1 MEGGNTMKQA
11 MGYLRQ
17 STTKQ
22 QSLAAQKQ
30 TIKVLAE
37 KHNIQHITF
46 YSDKQSGR
54 TDKRNGYQQITELI
68 QQGQCDVLCCYR
80 LNRLHRNLKNALK
93 LMKLCQKYHVHILS
107 VHDGYFDMDKAF
119 DRLKLNIFISLAEL
133 ESDNIGEQVKNG
145 IKEKA
150 KQGKLITTHAPFGY
164 HYHNGTFTI
173 DTVKSPT
180 VKAVFNYYLQGYGY
194 KKITQYLEADNKF
207 INRKP
212 YQVRNIILNP
222 NYCGRVINQYGQYE
236 NMFPA
241 IVSTTI
247 YEKAQVTRT
256 QKQVKRKPSEN
267 QLKQKIKCPCC
278 GATLTNMTI
287 RRKQHNTLRYYVCPR
302 NMNESRFVCDFKGIN
317 AKDIETSV
325 LKTCQYFFQDQQV
338 YSKIND
344 AIQQHI
350 QKQNTLETKRTYTQA
365 QLINKLAKGTIDAES
380 FRKQTHSMNQKH
392 KTISSISDNQLQ
404 TSLQN
409 VIQHSFT
416 LNMMYP
422 YIDEIHI
429 TKNKA
434 LVGIYFKN
442 EPLNIVNQ
450 TRQSSIA

>member
-1 MEGGNTMKQA
+1 MKQA

-194 KKITQYLEADNKF
+194 KKIAQYLEADNKF

>member
-1 MEGGNTMKQA
+1 MKQA

-22 QSLAAQKQ
+22 QSLPAQKQ
-30 TIKVLAE
+30 AIKVLAE

-194 KKITQYLEADNKF
+194 KKIAQYLEADDKF

-236 NMFPA
+236 NIFPA

-247 YEKAQVTRT
+247 YEEAQVTRT

-267 QLKQKIKCPCC
+267 QLKQKIKCPYCHS
-278 GATLTNMTI
+278 TLTNMTV
-287 RRKQHNTLRYYVCPR
+287 RKTDHSLRYYVCPQ
-302 NMNESRFVCDFKGIN
+302 NMNNARFVCEFKGIN
-317 AKDIETSV
+317 AENLEKQV
-325 LKTCQYFFQDQQV
+325 LESCQKFFRNQQL
-338 YSKIND
+338 YSKIKH
-344 AIQQHI
+344 AIE
-350 QKQNTLETKRTYTQA
+350 KQLKKQRMHDTSNTLTHEK
-365 QLINKLAKGTIDAES
+365 LIEKLAQGTIDVET
-380 FRKQTHSMNQKH
+380 FREQSQSINLQNKPIQA
-392 KTISSISDNQLQ
+392 ISDTQLQ
-404 TSLQN
+404 TSLQK
-409 VIQHSFT
+409 VIQKSFT
-416 LNMMYP
+416 LNMLYP
-422 YIDEIHI
+422 YIDEIRI

-450 TRQSSIA
+450 TSQSSIA

>member
-1 MEGGNTMKQA
+1 MEGGNKMKQA
-11 MGYLRQ
+11 IGYLRQ
-17 STTKQ
+17 STLKQ

-30 TIKVLAE
+30 TIKALAE
-37 KHNIQHITF
+37 KHSIQHITF

-93 LMKLCQKYHVHILS
+93 LMKLCQTYHVHILS

-173 DTVKSPT
+173 NKSEAPT
-180 VKAVFNYYLQGYGY
+180 VKAVFSYYLQGYGY
-194 KKITQYLEADNKF
+194 KKIAQYLEANEKF

-212 YQVRNIILNP
+212 YQVRNIIMNS
-222 NYCGRVINQYGQYE
+222 NYCGRVINQYGQYD
-236 NMFPA
+236 NMFPS
-241 IVSTTI
+241 IVSTNI
-247 YEKAQVTRT
+247 YEQAQAIRS
-256 QKQVKRKPSEN
+256 QKQLKRTSSAN

-278 GATLTNMTI
+278 SSTLTNMTI
-287 RRKQHNTLRYYVCPR
+287 RKKHHTLRYYVCPQ
-302 NMNESRFVCDFKGIN
+302 NLNASRFVCEFKGIN
-317 AKDIETSV
+317 AQALEASV
-325 LKTCQYFFQDQQV
+325 LSTCQDFFQNQHL
-338 YSKIND
+338 YSKINHT
-344 AIQQHI
+344 IQQRLKKQKDIEAKSTVTQEQLIEKLAQGKINAETFREQTQSFQQQSKPITSIHTHQI
-350 QKQNTLETKRTYTQA
+350 QKA
-365 QLINKLAKGTIDAES
+365 
-380 FRKQTHSMNQKH
+380 
-392 KTISSISDNQLQ
+392 
-404 TSLQN
+404 LQN
-409 VIQHSFT
+409 VMQQRFT
-416 LNMMYP
+416 LNILYP

-429 TKNKA
+429 TKNKT
-434 LVGIYFKN
+434 LTGIYFKN

-450 TRQSSIA
+450 TTQSSIA

>member
-1 MEGGNTMKQA
+1 MEKA
-11 MGYLRQ
+11 IAYVRQ
-17 STTKQ
+17 STLKQ

-30 TIKVLAE
+30 SINALAE

-54 TDKRNGYQQITELI
+54 TDNRTGYLQITELI

-93 LMKLCQKYHVHILS
+93 LVKLCQKHHVHILS

-150 KQGKLITTHAPFGY
+150 KQGKMITTHAPFGY
-164 HYHNGTFTI
+164 HYHNGIFTI
-173 DTVKSPT
+173 NKSEAST

-194 KKITQYLEADNKF
+194 KKIAQYLEADDKF

-236 NMFPA
+236 NMFPS

-247 YEKAQVTRT
+247 YEEAQVTRT

-267 QLKQKIKCPCC
+267 QLKQKIKCPYCDS
-278 GATLTNMTI
+278 TLTNMTI
-287 RRKQHNTLRYYVCPR
+287 RKKNHTLRYYVCPQ
-302 NMNESRFVCDFKGIN
+302 NLNASRFVCEFKGIN
-317 AKDIETSV
+317 AQELETSV
-325 LKTCQYFFQDQQV
+325 LTTCQDFFQNQQL
-338 YSKIND
+338 YSKINQT
-344 AIQQHI
+344 IQQRLKRQRDI
-350 QKQNTLETKRTYTQA
+350 ETKTTLNHE
-365 QLINKLAKGTIDAES
+365 QLIEKLAQGKIDAET
-380 FRKQTHSMNQKH
+380 FREQTQSLHQQSKP
-392 KTISSISDNQLQ
+392 ISSISAYQVRKAF
-404 TSLQN
+404 QN
-409 VIQHSFT
+409 IIQQRFT
-416 LNMMYP
+416 LNMLYP
-422 YIDEIHI
+422 YIDEINI
-429 TKNKA
+429 SKNKS
-434 LVGIYFKN
+434 LTGIYFKN

-450 TRQSSIA
+450 TMKLSIV

>member
-1 MEGGNTMKQA
+1 MKQA

-30 TIKVLAE
+30 TIKALAE
-37 KHNIQHITF
+37 KHNIPHITF
-46 YSDKQSGR
+46 YNDKQSGR

-68 QQGQCDVLCCYR
+68 QQEQCDVLCCYR

-173 DTVKSPT
+173 DTLKAPT

-194 KKITQYLEADNKF
+194 KKIAQYLETDEKF

-212 YQVRNIILNP
+212 YQVRNIIMNP
-222 NYCGRVINQYGQYE
+222 NYWGRVVNQYGQYD
-236 NMFPA
+236 NGCPA
-241 IVSTTI
+241 IVSTSI
-247 YEKAQVTRT
+247 YEQAQAIRS
-256 QKQVKRKPSEN
+256 QKQLKRTSSAN
-267 QLKQKIKCPCC
+267 RLKQKIKCPYC
-278 GATLTNMTI
+278 GSTLTNMTI
-287 RRKQHNTLRYYVCPR
+287 RKKHHALRYYVCPQ
-302 NMNESRFVCDFKGIN
+302 NMNASRFVCEFKGIN
-317 AKDIETSV
+317 AQALEASV
-325 LKTCQYFFQDQQV
+325 LSTCQDFFQNQQL
-338 YSKIND
+338 YSKINQT
-344 AIQQHI
+344 IQQQLKRQRDI
-350 QKQNTLETKRTYTQA
+350 ETKTTLNHE
-365 QLINKLAKGTIDAES
+365 QLIEKLANGKIDAET
-380 FRKQTHSMNQKH
+380 FREQTQSLRQQSKP
-392 KTISSISDNQLQ
+392 ISSISAYQIQ
-404 TSLQN
+404 KAFQN
-409 VIQHSFT
+409 VIQQRFT
-416 LNMMYP
+416 LNMLYP

-429 TKNKA
+429 TKSKT
-434 LVGIYFKN
+434 LMGIYFKN
-442 EPLNIVNQ
+442 DPLNIVNQ
-450 TRQSSIA
+450 TIQSSTA

>member
-1 MEGGNTMKQA
+1 MEKA
-11 MGYLRQ
+11 IAYVRQ
-17 STTKQ
+17 STLKQ

-30 TIKVLAE
+30 SINALAE

-54 TDKRNGYQQITELI
+54 TDNRTGYLQITELI

-93 LMKLCQKYHVHILS
+93 LVKLCQKHHVHILS

-150 KQGKLITTHAPFGY
+150 KQGKMITTHAPFGY
-164 HYHNGTFTI
+164 HYHNGIFTI
-173 DTVKSPT
+173 NKSEAST

-194 KKITQYLEADNKF
+194 KKIAQYLEADDKF

-236 NMFPA
+236 NMFPS

-247 YEKAQVTRT
+247 YEEAQVTRT

-267 QLKQKIKCPCC
+267 QLKQKIKCPYCDS
-278 GATLTNMTI
+278 TLTNMTI
-287 RRKQHNTLRYYVCPR
+287 RKKNHTLRYYVCPQ
-302 NMNESRFVCDFKGIN
+302 NLNASRFVCEFKGIN
-317 AKDIETSV
+317 AQELETSV
-325 LKTCQYFFQDQQV
+325 LTTCQDFFQNQQL
-338 YSKIND
+338 YSKINQT
-344 AIQQHI
+344 IQQRLKRQRDI
-350 QKQNTLETKRTYTQA
+350 ETKTTLNHE
-365 QLINKLAKGTIDAES
+365 QLIEKLAQCKIDAET
-380 FRKQTHSMNQKH
+380 FREQTQSLHQQSKP
-392 KTISSISDNQLQ
+392 ISSISAYQVRKAF
-404 TSLQN
+404 QN
-409 VIQHSFT
+409 IIQQRFT
-416 LNMMYP
+416 LNMLYP
-422 YIDEIHI
+422 YIDEINI
-429 TKNKA
+429 SKNKS
-434 LVGIYFKN
+434 LTGIYFKN

-450 TRQSSIA
+450 TMKLSIV

>member
-1 MEGGNTMKQA
+1 MKGGNTMKQA
-11 MGYLRQ
+11 IGYLRQ

-30 TIKVLAE
+30 TIKALAE

-150 KQGKLITTHAPFGY
+150 RQGKLITTHAPFGY
-164 HYHNGTFTI
+164 YYHNGTFTI
-173 DTVKSPT
+173 DTVKAPT
-180 VKAVFNYYLQGYGY
+180 IKAVFNYYLQGYGY
-194 KKITQYLEADNKF
+194 KKIAQYLEADDKF

-247 YEKAQVTRT
+247 YEEAQVTRT

-278 GATLTNMTI
+278 GSTLTNMTI
-287 RRKQHNTLRYYVCPR
+287 RKTNHSLRYYVCPK
-302 NMNESRFVCDFKGIN
+302 NMNASRFICEFKGIN
-317 AKDIETSV
+317 AENLEKQV
-325 LKTCQYFFQDQQV
+325 LESCQKFFRDQQL
-338 YSKIND
+338 YSKIKH
-344 AIQQHI
+344 AIEKQLKK
-350 QKQNTLETKRTYTQA
+350 QKMHNTNNTLTHEK
-365 QLINKLAKGTIDAES
+365 LIEKLAQGTIDVET
-380 FRKQTHSMNQKH
+380 FREQSQSINLQH
-392 KTISSISDNQLQ
+392 KPIQAISDIQIKA
-404 TSLQN
+404 SLQK
-409 VIQHSFT
+409 VIQKSFT
-416 LNMMYP
+416 LNMLHP

-429 TKNKA
+429 TKNKE
-434 LVGIYFKN
+434 LSGIYLKDA
-442 EPLNIVNQ
+442 PLNIVNQ
-450 TRQSSIA
+450 VIQSSTA

>member
-1 MEGGNTMKQA
+1 MEEA
-11 MGYLRQ
+11 IGYLRQ
-17 STTKQ
+17 STLKQ

-30 TIKVLAE
+30 TIKALAK
-37 KHNIQHITF
+37 KHSIKQITF

-173 DTVKSPT
+173 DTLKAPT

-194 KKITQYLEADNKF
+194 KKIAQYLEADDKF

-247 YEKAQVTRT
+247 YEEAQVTRT

-267 QLKQKIKCPCC
+267 QLKQKIKCPYCHS
-278 GATLTNMTI
+278 TLTNMTV
-287 RRKQHNTLRYYVCPR
+287 RKTDHSLRYYVCPQ
-302 NMNESRFVCDFKGIN
+302 NMNNARFVCEFKGIN
-317 AKDIETSV
+317 AENLEKQV
-325 LKTCQYFFQDQQV
+325 LESCQKFFRNQQL
-338 YSKIND
+338 YSKIKH
-344 AIQQHI
+344 AIE
-350 QKQNTLETKRTYTQA
+350 KQLKKQRMHDTSNTLTHEK
-365 QLINKLAKGTIDAES
+365 LIEKLAQGTIDVET
-380 FRKQTHSMNQKH
+380 FREQSQSINLQH
-392 KTISSISDNQLQ
+392 KPIQAISDTQLQ
-404 TSLQN
+404 TSLQK
-409 VIQHSFT
+409 VIQKSFT
-416 LNMMYP
+416 LNMLYP
-422 YIDEIHI
+422 YIDEIRI
-429 TKNKA
+429 TKNKS

-450 TRQSSIA
+450 TSQSSIA

>member
-1 MEGGNTMKQA
+1 MKQA
-11 MGYLRQ
+11 LGYLRQ

-30 TIKVLAE
+30 AIKVLAE

-150 KQGKLITTHAPFGY
+150 KQGKMITTHAPFGY

-173 DTVKSPT
+173 DTVKAPT

-194 KKITQYLEADNKF
+194 KKIAQYLEADDKF

-236 NMFPA
+236 NMFPS
-241 IVSTTI
+241 IVSTNM
-247 YEKAQVTRT
+247 YEQAQALRS
-256 QKQVKRKPSEN
+256 QKQIKRTPSDN

-278 GATLTNMTI
+278 STTLTNMTI
-287 RRKQHNTLRYYVCPR
+287 RKKQHTLRYYVCPR

-317 AKDIETSV
+317 AQQLEDQVLAICKD
-325 LKTCQYFFQDQQV
+325 FFQNKQI
-338 YSKIND
+338 YPKINNK
-344 AIQQHI
+344 IRQQL
-350 QKQNTLETKRTYTQA
+350 KQHQHVETQNSVTQA
-365 QLINKLAKGTIDAES
+365 QLIDKLAQGLIDAES
-380 FRKQTHSMNQKH
+380 FRKQTQSMNQKR
-392 KTISSISDNQLQ
+392 KTIQSISDIQLQ

-409 VIQHSFT
+409 VIQQSFT
-416 LNMMYP
+416 LNMLYP
-422 YIDEIHI
+422 YIDEICI
-429 TKNKA
+429 TKNKN
-434 LVGIYFKN
+434 LIGIFFTN

-450 TRQSSIA
+450 QSQSSIA

>member
-1 MEGGNTMKQA
+1 MEGGNRMKQA

-22 QSLAAQKQ
+22 QSLPAQKQ
-30 TIKVLAE
+30 AIKTLAE

-150 KQGKLITTHAPFGY
+150 KQGKMITTHAPFGY
-164 HYHNGTFTI
+164 QYHNGTFTI
-173 DTVKSPT
+173 DTVKAPT
-180 VKAVFNYYLQGYGY
+180 IKAVFSYYLQGYGY
-194 KKITQYLEADNKF
+194 KKIAQYLEADEKF

-212 YQVRNIILNP
+212 YQVRNIIMNP
-222 NYCGRVINQYGQYE
+222 NYCGRVINQYGQYD
-236 NMFPA
+236 NMCPS
-241 IVSTTI
+241 IVSTSI
-247 YEKAQVTRT
+247 YEQAQAIRS
-256 QKQVKRKPSEN
+256 QKQLKRTSSAN
-267 QLKQKIKCPCC
+267 QLKQKIKCPYC
-278 GATLTNMTI
+278 GSTLTNITI
-287 RRKQHNTLRYYVCPR
+287 RKKHRTLRYYVCPQ
-302 NMNESRFVCDFKGIN
+302 NMNASRFVCEFKGIN
-317 AKDIETSV
+317 AQSLEASV
-325 LKTCQYFFQDQQV
+325 LATCQDFFQNQQL
-338 YSKIND
+338 YSKINHT
-344 AIQQHI
+344 IQQRLKK
-350 QKQNTLETKRTYTQA
+350 QKDIEAKSTLTQE
-365 QLINKLAKGTIDAES
+365 QLIEKLAQCKIDAET
-380 FRKQTHSMNQKH
+380 FREQTQSLCQQSKP
-392 KTISSISDNQLQ
+392 ISSIHTHQIRKA
-404 TSLQN
+404 LQN
-409 VIQHSFT
+409 VIQQRFT
-416 LNMMYP
+416 LNMLYP

-429 TKNKA
+429 TKSKT
-434 LVGIYFKN
+434 LTGIYFKN

-450 TRQSSIA
+450 TAQSSIA

>member
-1 MEGGNTMKQA
+1 MEGGNRMKQA
-11 MGYLRQ
+11 IGYLRQ

-30 TIKVLAE
+30 TIKALAE

-93 LMKLCQKYHVHILS
+93 LMKLCQTYHVHILS

-150 KQGKLITTHAPFGY
+150 RQGKLITTHAPFGY

-194 KKITQYLEADNKF
+194 KKIAQYLEADDKF

-247 YEKAQVTRT
+247 YEEAQVTRT

-267 QLKQKIKCPCC
+267 QLKQKIKCPYCHS
-278 GATLTNMTI
+278 TLTNMTV
-287 RRKQHNTLRYYVCPR
+287 RKPNHSLRYYVCPK
-302 NMNESRFVCDFKGIN
+302 NMNNARFVCEFKGIN
-317 AKDIETSV
+317 AQELETSV
-325 LKTCQYFFQDQQV
+325 LATCQDFFQNQQL
-338 YSKIND
+338 YSKINHT
-344 AIQQHI
+344 IQQRLKRQRMHDTSNTLTQEKLIENLAQGKIDVETFREQSQSINLQNKPIQAISDIRIKASLQKVI
-350 QKQNTLETKRTYTQA
+350 QK
-365 QLINKLAKGTIDAES
+365 
-380 FRKQTHSMNQKH
+380 
-392 KTISSISDNQLQ
+392 
-404 TSLQN
+404 
-409 VIQHSFT
+409 SFT
-416 LNMMYP
+416 LNMLNP
-422 YIDEIHI
+422 YIDEIRI

-450 TRQSSIA
+450 TSQSSIV

>member
-1 MEGGNTMKQA
+1 MKQA

-22 QSLAAQKQ
+22 QSLPAQKQ
-30 TIKVLAE
+30 AIKTLAK

-54 TDKRNGYQQITELI
+54 TDKRNGYQQITQLI

-133 ESDNIGEQVKNG
+133 ESDNIGEQVSNG

-150 KQGKLITTHAPFGY
+150 RQGKLITTHAPFGY
-164 HYHNGTFTI
+164 HYKHGTFTI
-173 DTVKSPT
+173 NKNESPT
-180 VKAVFNYYLQGYGY
+180 VIAVFNYYIQGNGY
-194 KKITQYLEADNKF
+194 KKITQFLEEDNKL
-207 INRKP
+207 IDRKP
-212 YQVRNIILNP
+212 YQVRNIIMNP
-222 NYCGRVINQYGQYE
+222 NYCGRVINQYGQYD

-247 YEKAQVTRT
+247 YEEAQVTRT

-267 QLKQKIKCPCC
+267 QLKQKIKCPYCDS
-278 GATLTNMTI
+278 TLTNMTI
-287 RRKQHNTLRYYVCPR
+287 RKKNHTLRYYVCSQ
-302 NMNESRFVCDFKGIN
+302 NMNASRFVCEFKGIN
-317 AKDIETSV
+317 AQALEASV
-325 LKTCQYFFQDQQV
+325 LYTCQDFFQNQQL
-338 YSKIND
+338 YSKINNT
-344 AIQQHI
+344 IQQRI
-350 QKQNTLETKRTYTQA
+350 KGQRDIEVKNTLNHE
-365 QLINKLAKGTIDAES
+365 QLIEKLARGKIDAET
-380 FRKQTHSMNQKH
+380 FRKQSQSLLQQSKPTL
-392 KTISSISDNQLQ
+392 SINEQQ
-404 TSLQN
+404 IQRAFEN
-409 VIQHSFT
+409 VIQQRFT
-416 LNMMYP
+416 LNMLYP

-429 TKNKA
+429 SKNKS

-450 TRQSSIA
+450 ATQSSIA

>member
-1 MEGGNTMKQA
+1 MEGGNKMKQA
-11 MGYLRQ
+11 IGYLRQ
-17 STTKQ
+17 STLKQ

-30 TIKVLAE
+30 TIKALAE
-37 KHNIQHITF
+37 KHSIQHITF

-150 KQGKLITTHAPFGY
+150 KQGKMITTHAPFGY

-173 DTVKSPT
+173 DTVKAPT

-194 KKITQYLEADNKF
+194 KKIAQYLEADDKF

-222 NYCGRVINQYGQYE
+222 NYCGRVINQYQQCD
-236 NMFPA
+236 NVVPA

-247 YEKAQVTRT
+247 YEEAQSMRMK
-256 QKQVKRKPSEN
+256 KQRDRIPSEN
-267 QLKQKIKCPCC
+267 QLKQKIKCPYC
-278 GATLTNMTI
+278 GSTLTNMTI
-287 RRKQHNTLRYYVCPR
+287 RKKHHTLRYYVCPQ
-302 NMNESRFVCDFKGIN
+302 NMNASRFVCAFKGIN
-317 AKDIETSV
+317 AQVLETSV
-325 LKTCQYFFQDQQV
+325 LATCQNFFQNQQL
-338 YSKIND
+338 YSKINQT
-344 AIQQHI
+344 IQQRLKRQRDIEAKH
-350 QKQNTLETKRTYTQA
+350 TLTQE
-365 QLINKLAKGTIDAES
+365 QLIDKLAKGMIDAET
-380 FRKQTHSMNQKH
+380 FRNQSQSVLQKR
-392 KTISSISDNQLQ
+392 KTISSISDIGIKA
-404 TSLQN
+404 SLQK
-409 VIQHSFT
+409 VIQKSFT
-416 LNMMYP
+416 LNMLHP

-429 TKNKA
+429 TKNKE
-434 LVGIYFKN
+434 LSGIYLKD

-450 TRQSSIA
+450 AVQSSTA